1 MNCPDEMT
9 VNFSNLDN
17 PPPPIGLELVL
28 CCRGILE
35 VLEAARTILCVF
47 LDLSSLQTR
56 VTSEKSLPF
65 QNVYK
70 DGEECKLLLKSLYL
84 TQRMTGPPLWMAM
97 TGSRT
102 RSAAPTYILRQ
113 PCCSP
118 TSSSECWHQSPPPVP
133 SSCHPPPRQKH
144 LLVQCA
150 GVLFYAGNHWCAA
163 WKRVIKF

>member
-35 VLEAARTILCVF
+35 VLEAARNILCVF

-84 TQRMTGPPLWMAM
+84 TQRMTGLPLLN
-97 TGSRT
+97 GHDR
-102 RSAAPTYILRQ
+102 
-113 PCCSP
+113 
-118 TSSSECWHQSPPPVP
+118 
-133 SSCHPPPRQKH
+133 K
-144 LLVQCA
+144 
-150 GVLFYAGNHWCAA
+150 
-163 WKRVIKF
+163 